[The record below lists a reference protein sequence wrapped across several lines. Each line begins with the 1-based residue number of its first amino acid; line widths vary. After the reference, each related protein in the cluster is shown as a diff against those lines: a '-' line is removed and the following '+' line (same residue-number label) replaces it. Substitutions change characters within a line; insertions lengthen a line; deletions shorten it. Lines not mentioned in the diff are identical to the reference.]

1 MSKTVW
7 ISGARPLA
15 NALRGAKVL
24 RMFGID
30 NASVC
35 CVPQG
40 ELGARLKRQGARH
53 ERIFLVGLSIE
64 AVDVASDVMSRIE
77 VISDA
82 NREGAGFPASSEQV
96 WGNPYLMSG
105 PLMAKII
112 DAAIWFSQ
120 VYGRDDVYERAVK
133 AIARN
138 LDRATLEREFAREL
152 DHYGHSKHRRII
164 GEAPVMCE
172 LRERIARI
180 AKYPNARV
188 MILGETGTGKE
199 TVAMQ
204 IHYRS
209 ERRSKKFVAFNCATV
224 TVDLLESRLFGYE
237 PKSFTGAAS
246 TTKKGLFEE
255 ADGGTL
261 FLDEIGELR
270 PEVQGILLRA
280 LEEGR
285 IMRVGG
291 NEEIPV
297 DVRLICATNRNLPE
311 MVKAQKFRADLYQR
325 LCVAQ
330 IRIPPLR
337 EHIEDIPAIVSF
349 WQSMRQGGGRARR
362 MNEKDLR
369 ILQDYDYPGNVRELL
384 NLLERAEMLD
394 ETNYERLLREH
405 REMNGALAE
414 DIKPRTSGTGGVLSP
429 NGILLPLD
437 EVMRQ
442 YVSAAFVRCGSS
454 VAETARALGV
464 SRNTVRKHKAGV
476 AGKEG

>member
-1 MSKTVW
+1 
-7 ISGARPLA
+7 
-15 NALRGAKVL
+15 
-24 RMFGID
+24 MFGID

-40 ELGARLKRQGARH
+40 ELGARLKRQGARD
-53 ERIFLVGLSIE
+53 ERIFLVGLSLE

-77 VISDA
+77 VISDV
-82 NREGAGFPASSEQV
+82 NREGASFPVSSGQV
-96 WGNPYLMSG
+96 WGNPYLISG
-105 PLMAKII
+105 PLMARVV
-112 DAAIWFSQ
+112 DAAIWFSHA
-120 VYGRDDVYERAVK
+120 YGQDDVFERAVK
-133 AIARN
+133 MIARN
-138 LDRATLEREFAREL
+138 VDRATLEREFAREL
-152 DHYGHSKHRRII
+152 DHYRHSRHRRII
-164 GEAPVMCE
+164 GDAPVMRE

-180 AKYPNARV
+180 AKHPNARV

-209 ERRSKKFVAFNCATV
+209 ERRNKKFVAFNCATV

-311 MVKAQKFRADLYQR
+311 MVKANQFRDDLYQR

-330 IRIPPLR
+330 IRMPPLR
-337 EHIEDIPAIVSF
+337 EHKEDIPEIVSF
-349 WQSMRQGGGRARR
+349 WMSMRTGSDKVRKIPENDVRT
-362 MNEKDLR
+362 
-369 ILQDYDYPGNVRELL
+369 LQSYDYPGNVRELL
-384 NLLERAEMLD
+384 NLLERAEMLGEMD
-394 ETNYERLLREH
+394 YERLLREH
-405 REMNGALAE
+405 REMNGVLAV
-414 DIKPRTSGTGGVLSP
+414 DVKPTAVKAC
-429 NGILLPLD
+429 GIGLPKKGQLLPL
-437 EVMRQ
+437 EAVIRR
-442 YVSAAFVRCGSS
+442 YVASAFEQCGSS
-454 VAETARALGV
+454 VVETARALGV
-464 SRNTVRKHKAGV
+464 SRNTVRKYKVGA